1 MEQQQLPKTKKFV
14 TVTLTESTADSIKS
28 CLEIL
33 RATFE
38 AEEKA
43 MFSQGGSEH
52 IQKLLHK
59 LDHRL
64 DQDGQATG
72 VWL

>member
-1 MEQQQLPKTKKFV
+1 MTQSKTKSKFV
-14 TVTLTESTADSIKS
+14 TVTLSETTADQIKAS
-28 CLEIL
+28 LEIL
-33 RATFE
+33 KATFE

-59 LDHRL
+59 LDHRI
-64 DQDGQATG
+64 DQDGKANT
-72 VWL
+72 L

>member
-1 MEQQQLPKTKKFV
+1 MEQIQLPKTKKFV
-14 TVTLTESTADSIKS
+14 TVTLTESTADQIKS

-43 MFSQGGSEH
+43 MFSQGGS
-52 IQKLLHK
+52 
-59 LDHRL
+59 
-64 DQDGQATG
+64 
-72 VWL
+72 

>member
-1 MEQQQLPKTKKFV
+1 MEQIQLPKTKKFV

-33 RATFE
+33 KTTFE

-59 LDHRL
+59 LDHRV